1 MPLDGVERHAAYC
14 CRSLVFNRAAWRVTV
29 EHRLPQALVT
39 VSPDV
44 VLKRIVP
51 EYGLEEIFDV
61 ILASCVEDRGNPH
74 RADLREDRAST
85 RSTAALFATQHG
97 LRDSLEPFDL

>member
-1 MPLDGVERHAAYC
+1 MNPHL
-14 CRSLVFNRAAWRVTV
+14 F
-29 EHRLPQALVT
+29 
-39 VSPDV
+39 
-44 VLKRIVP
+44 LKRIVP